1 MKSNILFILI
11 ILVIIDFGYTLKLR
25 LKSKSMLGILDHM
38 NVQKK
43 SKISTSH

>member
-1 MKSNILFILI
+1 M
-11 ILVIIDFGYTLKLR
+11 R

-43 SKISTSH
+43 NKLALKSEEKLNIK